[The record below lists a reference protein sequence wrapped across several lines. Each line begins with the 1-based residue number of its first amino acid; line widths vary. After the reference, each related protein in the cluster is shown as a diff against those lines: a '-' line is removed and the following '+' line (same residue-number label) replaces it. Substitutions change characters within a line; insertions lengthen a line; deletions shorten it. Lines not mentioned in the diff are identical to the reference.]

1 LEAGEECGGGLI
13 KGVEIPR
20 TNNEQLNYYFGA
32 LNIKKTC
39 FYSND
44 LNDNR
49 MQTASILKHTN
60 MCAACC
66 CLKKRF

>member
-20 TNNEQLNYYFGA
+20 SKNEQLNYYFGA
-32 LNIKKTC
+32 LILKTC
-39 FYSND
+39 FY

-49 MQTASILKHTN
+49 MQTASIYL
-60 MCAACC
+60 
-66 CLKKRF
+66 